1 VHGRDSSLVTNLD
14 AGSQLFAS
22 SVGLPF
28 IPPEAIRGCNTMS
41 GFEVIGA
48 VAAAGQFIEQTIA
61 IAKLIHAV
69 RGKVRDAPA
78 EIQQWHDELET
89 LGAIAS

>member
-1 VHGRDSSLVTNLD
+1 
-14 AGSQLFAS
+14 
-22 SVGLPF
+22 
-28 IPPEAIRGCNTMS
+28 MS

>member
-1 VHGRDSSLVTNLD
+1 
-14 AGSQLFAS
+14 
-22 SVGLPF
+22 
-28 IPPEAIRGCNTMS
+28 MS
-41 GFEVIGA
+41 GFEVIDA

-89 LGAIAS
+89 LGAIASRIQATAALQTPQIENILLRCSAHS